1 MSRLTN
7 TFVIF
12 TIGFVCIWMNKPQIF
27 FIGDKVRPFVFN
39 GRRINSLITLHIFVI
54 IWAII
59 SHILASKLN

>member
-12 TIGFVCIWMNKPQIF
+12 TIGFVCVWMTKPQIF
-27 FIGDKVRPFVFN
+27 FYGDQVRPLIFN
-39 GRRINSLITLHIFVI
+39 GQRINSLITLHIFVI

-59 SHILASKLN
+59 SHILASRLN